1 MKLSLFDYLLGHFF
15 ERQATSD
22 ARDVRAGA
30 LRFSTKV
37 RGSRHVTAID
47 IPPMEGPVKKDFSA
61 EEEALKDEAEPGVR
75 CEKCVYVDTAL
86 CLLSV
91 TINTYLAV
99 YSGTASLASCT
110 TAVVIGSLLIF
121 DTMI

>member
-86 CLLSV
+86 CLLSA
-91 TINTYLAV
+91 TYLAV